1 MKNDGNRP
9 NVVNS
14 LLNNLWI
21 KILALALALA
31 LWIVIN
37 SVNDPIKYMTITNV
51 QVKLLNTSMITDQ
64 GEVYTVLDDTDV
76 VPVVTVKARRS
87 VIEDLDKD
95 DIYAT
100 ADIEDMTSLNTV
112 EIKYYSSKYQS
123 DIDDIDGSIENVL
136 LSIESKKT
144 KSFVLQVETSG
155 EVAEGYELDN
165 VSTEQNQVRV
175 SGPESVVSSI
185 ASAGATVDISGATGG
200 ISTYADVK
208 LYDEDGNTVDT
219 SSLTLNISNVK
230 VTVTVLPLKTV
241 PIEVETEGVP
251 ADGYV
256 TNGVITLDP
265 DTVQLAGRT
274 SLLASISSIVIS
286 GDAVDLTGCTSS
298 LQTTVNIKN
307 YLPEGI
313 TLEDSDFDGTINV
326 TIGIEQ
332 AETADINFDL
342 DDIELENIPEGY
354 RVRISSVYDGQR
366 TVSES
371 SADREIAVTLTG
383 LSSAIDSV
391 QKSSLALTIDV
402 AELLEN
408 EDEEGY
414 EGFYTALI
422 QVTVPDGLV
431 MENSLTASIE
441 IVGENDLFSSEMTEE
456 ESGEEESGEEDGA
469 LSGMTEDEM
478 G

>member
-1 MKNDGNRP
+1 MRDDGNRP

-14 LLNNLWI
+14 LLNNLWV
-21 KILALALALA
+21 KILALVLAMA

-112 EIKYYSSKYQS
+112 EIKYYSSKYES
-123 DIDDIDGSIENVL
+123 DIEDIDGSIENVL

-144 KSFVLQVETSG
+144 RSLVLQVETTG
-155 EVAEGYELDN
+155 EVSDGYELDS
-165 VSTEQNQVRV
+165 VSPEQNQVRV

-185 ASAGATVDISGATGG
+185 ASAGATVDISGATGS
-200 ISTYADVK
+200 ISTYADIK

-219 SSLTLNISNVK
+219 SSLTLNITNVK
-230 VTVTVLPLKTV
+230 VTVSVLPLKSV
-241 PIEVETEGVP
+241 PIEVRTEGTP
-251 ADGYV
+251 AEGYV
-256 TNGVITLDP
+256 TNGVVTIDP
-265 DTVQLAGRT
+265 DTIRLAGRST
-274 SLLASISSIVIS
+274 LLASIESIVIS
-286 GDAVDLTGCTSS
+286 GDVVDLTGRTSS
-298 LQTTVNIKN
+298 LQTSVNIKD

-313 TLEDSDFDGTINV
+313 TLEDSDFDGTVNI

-332 AETADINFDL
+332 AETTDVNMSL
-342 DDIELENIPEGY
+342 DDIVLENIPDGY
-354 RVRISSVYDGQR
+354 KAEISSVYDGQK
-366 TVSES
+366 TVSEAS
-371 SADREIAVTLTG
+371 DSTEIAVTLTG
-383 LSSAIDSV
+383 LSSAIDAI

-402 AELLEN
+402 GALLGDA
-408 EDEEGY
+408 DESDY
-414 EGFYTALI
+414 EGFYTAQI
-422 QVTVPDGLV
+422 QVTVPEGLS
-431 MENSLTASIE
+431 MANTLTASVE
-441 IVGENDLFSSEMTEE
+441 IVGEYELFSSERTAD
-456 ESGEEESGEEDGA
+456 EED
-469 LSGMTEDEM
+469 EDEEADASEEQ
-478 G
+478 

>member
-313 TLEDSDFDGTINV
+313 TLEDSDFDGTIDV